1 MRGIV
6 TGEGATGTSPGDLTG
21 RGIRARMGV
30 LAAALLVLAG
40 CGGPTRR
47 ATPVKDP
54 GVSVRSYPIPASAG
68 PPPTWSM
75 LPTSW
80 SKLTE
85 IERWMA
91 DRPNRRGYWTVEAE
105 LQLAEGRLAF
115 ASELRDPN
123 TPASYITLRRREAL
137 AGFER
142 ILSDPTATADQRA
155 RARSGAQRAGTEPTG
170 ANPISVAQVGGLIRR
185 ASWRARRPNRAELS
199 RASSPWRWITVHH
212 SVVRTE
218 DTSAA
223 ETFDTVRGIQRDHM
237 DSKGWGDIGYHFLID
252 PAGRVIEGRELVWQ
266 GAHAGGQ
273 NNIGNVGICLLGNF
287 DEDQPTRAAIGS
299 LDRLVLELQQKL
311 GIPRFNVRPHR
322 AWKETACP
330 GRHLM
335 PWFTRG

>member
-6 TGEGATGTSPGDLTG
+6 TGVEGPVAVPRDLTG
-21 RGIRARMGV
+21 RRVGRTMGAI
-30 LAAALLVLAG
+30 AAAILVLSG

-54 GVSVRSYPIPASAG
+54 GVSARSDRIPASAG
-68 PPPTWSM
+68 PAPTWSM

-80 SKLTE
+80 GKLTE

-91 DRPNRRGYWTVEAE
+91 DPSHRRGFWSVEAE

-123 TPASYITLRRREAL
+123 TPESYIALRRREAL
-137 AGFER
+137 GGFER
-142 ILSDPTATADQRA
+142 ILSNPSATADQRA
-155 RARSGAQRAGTEPTG
+155 RARSGAQRVGAEPTG
-170 ANPISVAQVGGLIRR
+170 SGPAAVAQVGGLIRR
-185 ASWRARRPNRAELS
+185 SAWRARQPNRSELS
-199 RASSPWRWITVHH
+199 RSRSPWRWITVHH

-223 ETFDTVRGIQRDHM
+223 ATFDTARGIQRDHM

-252 PAGRVIEGRELVWQ
+252 PAGRVVEGRELIWQ
-266 GAHAGGQ
+266 GAHAGGR
-273 NNIGNVGICLLGNF
+273 NNVGNVGICLLGNF
-287 DEDQPTRAAIGS
+287 DEDQPTRAAIAS
-299 LDRLVLELQQKL
+299 LDRLVFELQQKL
-311 GIPRFNVRPHR
+311 GIPRLNVRPHR

-330 GRHLM
+330 GQHLM